1 MTRPYRFA
9 AALATVALAAGAST
23 AFAHDDRGGRG
34 DDHGHHHGD
43 DHGHHRGDAVLRSE
57 LFGSLPD
64 GPVLSGVRP
73 GGAPWAID
81 RGDAKVRADGR
92 IRVRVR
98 GLVIPTPPQNGTN
111 PVTGIAATVFC
122 GGTAVGTTAAAP
134 FSTAGDARIDV
145 TLAAPLPRPCL
156 APSVLLNPA
165 PGGVVNATVYIAAS
179 GG

>member
-1 MTRPYRFA
+1 M
-9 AALATVALAAGAST
+9 
-23 AFAHDDRGGRG
+23 
-34 DDHGHHHGD
+34 
-43 DHGHHRGDAVLRSE
+43 LRSE

-92 IRVRVR
+92 VKVRVR

-122 GGTAVGTTAAAP
+122 GATAVGTTAAAP
-134 FSTAGDARIDV
+134 FSTAGDARIDA